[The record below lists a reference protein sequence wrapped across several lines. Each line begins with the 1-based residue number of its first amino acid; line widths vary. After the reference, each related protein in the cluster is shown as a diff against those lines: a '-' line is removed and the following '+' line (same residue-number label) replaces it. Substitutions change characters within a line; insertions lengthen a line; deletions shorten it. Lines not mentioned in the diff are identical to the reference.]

1 MNKGARFYKCD
12 FQIHTPRDLQ
22 FNGKDC
28 LTQTECEEY
37 AQNFIKACREKGVD
51 AVAITDH
58 HDLVFYQYIKRAAEN
73 EVDENGIIVP
83 KSERIIVFPG
93 MELTLD
99 VPCQALLLFDAF
111 MEINATLR
119 VQIYTSLG
127 ITTFTDESSSKTA
140 NTERLSSIKNINDV
154 HSRLNEIEELKNKFI
169 LLPNVS
175 RKGTSTILRQG
186 LHNQYKDGNFIAGYL
201 DGETYGK
208 AVAEVGW
215 SNIING
221 QTSAYGN
228 RAIAVIQT
236 SDNRTET
243 FENLG
248 VGHTWIKFL
257 EPTAE
262 GLRQSFLAK
271 SSRISQTTPKL
282 PSVYID
288 RIEIYN
294 SSFLKNVDLD
304 FTPQLNVLIGG
315 RGTGKSS
322 VLLYIM
328 FALGKKEKRILDFI
342 RETIPNGFVLLT
354 VVQNGVV
361 CLIKRSLTEHSLKIA
376 DTPWESTNKSIIEQI
391 IQIDAYTQKE
401 LSEHKSD
408 RVELVNHLVS
418 FSIRAELEKIS
429 NELEDNKNQI
439 NETFSKYQTILTT
452 RKRLKE
458 QNSRKA
464 SLKKQIEELN
474 KNLIGSK
481 SDQEIIER
489 QKIIEDEK
497 RYVEGITNKFST
509 TFQEVKK
516 FYDGLNLDIPAL
528 NFSPVNANEINELMN
543 FVATGFEG
551 LRTKLEELVNSKDEN
566 TLSNKINSIAEK
578 QISQT
583 NEYIESKS
591 RMEESAEAVSKIEAS
606 QKEIGFIDEE
616 ITKLSESLNKNI
628 GIEVKLY
635 RLFNKRFSLAN
646 REFKLKFE
654 EANRL
659 STKSEGGLEIKL
671 VNFTDINKIIEAF
684 NEKVRG
690 ARGSSERVNDFF
702 IDLIKSKVGLKISL
716 LKLWFVLFI
725 CKKEE
730 DRNLENELKRFRI
743 KNNSLTESDLNR
755 IKTSI
760 TEGDLLE
767 LALML
772 PSYKPEMSYFRSNKS
787 DDKIPFGNAS
797 YGQQAGAILNILL
810 NQTHGSLII
819 DQPEEDLDNKV
830 IHQITE
836 RIGATKENR
845 QLIFTS
851 HNANI
856 VVNGDAELIIHLEH
870 NDDKSAGEIKTVGT
884 IDTEEVRQVIKSVME
899 GGEDAFQLRAKK
911 YNFSY

>member
-1 MNKGARFYKCD
+1 MNKGAKFYKCD
-12 FQIHTPRDLQ
+12 FQVHSPRDLQ
-22 FNGKDC
+22 FKGKEC
-28 LTQTECEEY
+28 ATQTECEEY
-37 AQNFIKACREKGVD
+37 AQKFIKACREKGVY

-58 HDLVFYQYIKRAAEN
+58 HDLVFYQYIKQAAKN
-73 EVDENGIIVP
+73 EIDENGELFADD
-83 KSERIIVFPG
+83 ERIIIFPG
-93 MELTLD
+93 IELTLD
-99 VPCQALLLFDAF
+99 VPCQALLIFDAF
-111 MEINATLR
+111 MDIDLSLR
-119 VQIYTSLG
+119 VKIYTALS
-127 ITTFTDESSSKTA
+127 ISDFTSEDESKTA
-140 NTERLSSIKNINDV
+140 YTSRLPIKDINEVIERLNSIP
-154 HSRLNEIEELKNKFI
+154 ELKDKFI

-175 RKGTSTILRQG
+175 DNGSCTIFRQG
-186 LHNQYKDGNFIAGYL
+186 LQNQYKNGQFIAGYL
-201 DGETYGK
+201 DGNTYEKNYAKQGWRNK
-208 AVAEVGW
+208 VFGVAKE
-215 SNIING
+215 
-221 QTSAYGN
+221 YGN
-228 RAIAVIQT
+228 RSIAVIQT

-248 VGHTWIKFL
+248 IGHTWIKFL

-288 RIEIYN
+288 KLEISD

-328 FALGKKEKRILDFI
+328 FALGKKENRIIKFI
-342 RETIPNGFVLLT
+342 KDTISNGFVLLT

-376 DTPWESTNKSIIEQI
+376 DNPWESTDKSIIEQI

-418 FSIRAELEKIS
+418 FSIRAELEKI
-429 NELEDNKNQI
+429 NNGLEDNKNQI

-464 SLKKQIEELN
+464 SLDKQIEELN

-489 QKIIEDEK
+489 QKIIENEK
-497 RYVEGITNKFST
+497 RYVESLTNKYST
-509 TFQEVKK
+509 TFQEVKT
-516 FYDGLNLDIPAL
+516 FYDELNLDLPNP
-528 NFSPVNANEINELMN
+528 NFSPVNANEITELKN
-543 FVATGFEG
+543 FVEAGLEG
-551 LRTKLEELVNSKDEN
+551 LRAKLEELVKSKDEI
-566 TLSNKINSIAEK
+566 TLSSKINSVAEK
-578 QISQT
+578 QINQT
-583 NEYIESKS
+583 SEYIESKS
-591 RMEESAEAVSKIEAS
+591 RMEESAEAVGKIEAS

-616 ITKLSESLNKNI
+616 IARLNESLNKNV

-635 RLFNKRFSLAN
+635 RLFDKRFSLAN
-646 REFKLKFE
+646 KEFKLKFE

-716 LKLWFVLFI
+716 LKLWFVIFI
-725 CKKEE
+725 CKREE
-730 DRNLENELKRFRI
+730 DRNFDDELRRFRI
-743 KNNSLTESDLNR
+743 KNNSLTEADLNR

-772 PSYKPEMSYFRSNKS
+772 PSYKPEMAYYRSNKP
-787 DDKIPFGNAS
+787 DDKIPFSNAS

-884 IDTEEVRQVIKSVME
+884 IDTEEVRTVIKSVME

>member
-12 FQIHTPRDLQ
+12 FQVHTPRDSN
-22 FNGKDC
+22 FKGIKCN
-28 LTQTECEEY
+28 TQEEREEY
-37 AQNFIKACREKGVD
+37 AKKFIAACRQKGVD

-58 HDLVFYQYIKRAAEN
+58 HDLVFYQYIKYAAEN
-73 EVDENGIIVP
+73 ELDEFGNNI
-83 KSERIIVFPG
+83 SEQNRIIIFPG
-93 MELTLD
+93 IELTLD
-99 VPCQALLLFDAF
+99 VPCQALLIFDAF
-111 MEINATLR
+111 MNIDLSLR
-119 VQIYTSLG
+119 VRIYTALG
-127 ITTFTDESSSKTA
+127 IAEFTDENTNNTA
-140 NTERLSSIKNINDV
+140 PTLRLPIKDINEVIERLNSIP
-154 HSRLNEIEELKNKFI
+154 ELKGKFI

-175 RKGTSTILRQG
+175 DNGSCTIFRQG
-186 LHNQYKDGNFIAGYL
+186 LQNQYKNGQFIAGYL
-201 DGETYGK
+201 DGDTYEKNYSKQGWRDK
-208 AVAEVGW
+208 IFGVARE
-215 SNIING
+215 
-221 QTSAYGN
+221 YGS
-228 RAIAVIQT
+228 RSIAVIQT

-248 VGHTWIKFL
+248 IGHTWIKFL

-271 SSRISQTTPKL
+271 SSRISQVTPKL
-282 PSVYID
+282 PNVYID
-288 RIEIYN
+288 RIEISD
-294 SSFLKNVDLD
+294 SSFLKNVGLD

-328 FALGKKEKRILDFI
+328 FALGKKEKRIINFI
-342 RETIPNGFVLLT
+342 RDTIPNGFVLLT

-361 CLIKRSLTEHSLKIA
+361 CLIKRSLAEHSLKIA
-376 DTPWESTNKSIIEQI
+376 DTPWVSTNKSIIEQI

-418 FSIRAELEKIS
+418 FSIRAELEKI
-429 NELEDNKNQI
+429 NNGLEDNKNQI

-464 SLKKQIEELN
+464 SLEKQIEELN

-489 QKIIEDEK
+489 QKIIENEK
-497 RYVEGITNKFST
+497 RYVESLTNKYST
-509 TFQEVKK
+509 TFQEVKT
-516 FYDGLNLDIPAL
+516 FYDGLNLELPNP
-528 NFSPVNANEINELMN
+528 NFSPVNANEITDLKN
-543 FVATGFEG
+543 FVETGLEG
-551 LRTKLEELVNSKDEN
+551 LKAKLEELVKSKDEN
-566 TLSNKINSIAEK
+566 TLSSKIISVVEK
-578 QISQT
+578 QSIQT
-583 NEYIESKS
+583 NQYVESKS

-616 ITKLSESLNKNI
+616 ISRLNESLNKNV

-635 RLFNKRFSLAN
+635 RLFDKRFLLAN
-646 REFKLKFE
+646 EEFKLKFE

-684 NEKVRG
+684 NDKVKG
-690 ARGSSERVNDFF
+690 VRGSSERVNDFF

-716 LKLWFVLFI
+716 LKLWFVIFI
-725 CKKEE
+725 CKREE
-730 DRNLENELKRFRI
+730 NRNFEDELKRVRI

-755 IKTSI
+755 IKNSI

-772 PSYKPEMSYFRSNKS
+772 PSYKPEMSYYRSNKS

-884 IDTEEVRQVIKSVME
+884 IDTEEVRKVIKSVME